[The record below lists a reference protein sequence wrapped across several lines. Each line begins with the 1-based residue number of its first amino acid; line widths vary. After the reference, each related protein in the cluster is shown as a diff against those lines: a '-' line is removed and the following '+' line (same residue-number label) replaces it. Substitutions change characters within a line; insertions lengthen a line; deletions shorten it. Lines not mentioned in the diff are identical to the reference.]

1 MLDSIYDRYAIFFKI
16 YKLLNKTFHKN
27 DLQCLIPFQNKKN
40 LYSIN
45 NKIILKKRI
54 GENSV
59 YGTIFLSLI
68 KPLKYKFITKVQ
80 LYDKAGKNEIEILNL
95 IRNYALKT
103 KNFHLPL
110 FIKNFN
116 CNSYDI
122 FDSRLPPNI
131 IGKYFYSYSSTT
143 AELADGTVRNY
154 IEVIF
159 KGDKREISRKII
171 NLIKQC
177 VLSLMTLNHLGFIHN
192 DAHLRNFLIFNVKKT
207 YGYYQYNYKGK
218 SFYLENTGV
227 ICVIWDFGL
236 SKPLELSNFLVDFK
250 YVFALFKK
258 YVRIHSLQYGIMLD
272 ESINNFLSNATNN
285 YETYLNNDLIIEKL
299 FLNKEVSSGK
309 LLGTINLF

>member
-1 MLDSIYDRYAIFFKI
+1 
-16 YKLLNKTFHKN
+16 
-27 DLQCLIPFQNKKN
+27 
-40 LYSIN
+40 
-45 NKIILKKRI
+45 
-54 GENSV
+54 
-59 YGTIFLSLI
+59 
-68 KPLKYKFITKVQ
+68 
-80 LYDKAGKNEIEILNL
+80 
-95 IRNYALKT
+95 
-103 KNFHLPL
+103 
-110 FIKNFN
+110 
-116 CNSYDI
+116 
-122 FDSRLPPNI
+122 
-131 IGKYFYSYSSTT
+131 
-143 AELADGTVRNY
+143 
-154 IEVIF
+154 
-159 KGDKREISRKII
+159 
-171 NLIKQC
+171 
-177 VLSLMTLNHLGFIHN
+177 MTLNHLGFIHN

-236 SKPLELSNFLVDFK
+236 SKPLELGNFLVDFK